1 MSNYQLLTAEGD
13 VIEES
18 LAEIVYDEPQ
28 RCWVGTGWIVTDVD
42 KEFTAKASGQFQS
55 NLMRLERNKLLSETD
70 WRFRSDLT
78 PSQEW
83 KDYCQAL
90 RDVPTQAGFP
100 WTIAWPT
107 QPE

>member
-1 MSNYQLLTAEGD
+1 MANYQLLTAEGD
-13 VIEES
+13 VVEES

-28 RCWVGTGWIVTDVD
+28 RCWLGTGWFVADAD

-83 KDYCQAL
+83 RAYCQAL

-100 WTIAWPT
+100 WAIAWPT